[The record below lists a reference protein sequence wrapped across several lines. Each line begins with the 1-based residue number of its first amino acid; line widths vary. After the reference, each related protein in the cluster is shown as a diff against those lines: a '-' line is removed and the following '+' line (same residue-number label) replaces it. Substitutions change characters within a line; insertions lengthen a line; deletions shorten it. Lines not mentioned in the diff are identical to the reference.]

1 MWNGTEAQRQL
12 LKSHILNTPALNAFV
27 TSGDYEGLAKALN
40 ALSTPAFW
48 AYKTSVTKEDFCCQV
63 GPDGSLFN
71 WSVYIA
77 RSLQELKAWDEQ
89 FSRGYMNPSLPNV
102 PSAVRDIFSGGTAPV
117 TAHRQHCLDVLRR
130 RTTVAERVLVI
141 TPGTAIPGGTAGDG
155 SKATPGQF
163 GWSGDIGLFDINTI
177 MASP

>member
-1 MWNGTEAQRQL
+1 MWNGTEAQRQA
-12 LKSHILNTPALNAFV
+12 LKAYVLATPALASLFG
-27 TSGDYEGLAKALN
+27 SGDYERLSNALN
-40 ALSTPAFW
+40 ANSTPAFW
-48 AYKTSVTKEDFCCQV
+48 IYKTSVTKEDFCCQV

-89 FSRGYMNPSLPNV
+89 FSRGSMNPSLPNV

-117 TAHRQHCLDVLRR
+117 VAHRQHCLDVLRR

-141 TPGTAIPGGTAGDG
+141 TPGAAIPGGTAGDG
-155 SKATPGQF
+155 TKATPGQL
-163 GWSGDIGLFDINTI
+163 GWSGNVDVFDINTI
-177 MASP
+177 MAAP